1 MTKNQRNI
9 GPKSALKWAGNE
21 PNSVLKWVENEP
33 KWAAKKL
40 TFRSGSWISMYV
52 LPVSGSFCM
61 MTVLWMTV
69 KRAREERVTACMS
82 SCLRTTG
89 LQVQVQQY
97 VNFGNLV
104 NTTEH
109 IWTVYSDLN
118 SSSIRLSDG
127 RSTAGKRSKLWSVK
141 LLSGVFWKDIC
152 QKDCSC
158 QVCWRTTPA
167 IEMFS
172 RIAIFKPAL
181 KCIYGRSG
189 RAFLCDIRKFSDTA
203 IDRQL
208 HESYV
213 GFMPRLIVCS
223 VNLFLQQKFLQQIK
237 RSLDFK
243 SRILYSFT
251 TLQSTSI
258 SYFTSEQDV
267 MQPDKWEA
275 IKKIMT
281 DEIVS
286 VHRPLTAVMIYAGSY
301 YLPLGNCLFCLTISL
316 GTCVKSSCLIS
327 S

>member
-1 MTKNQRNI
+1 
-9 GPKSALKWAGNE
+9 
-21 PNSVLKWVENEP
+21 
-33 KWAAKKL
+33 
-40 TFRSGSWISMYV
+40 
-52 LPVSGSFCM
+52 
-61 MTVLWMTV
+61 
-69 KRAREERVTACMS
+69 
-82 SCLRTTG
+82 
-89 LQVQVQQY
+89 
-97 VNFGNLV
+97 
-104 NTTEH
+104 
-109 IWTVYSDLN
+109 
-118 SSSIRLSDG
+118 
-127 RSTAGKRSKLWSVK
+127 
-141 LLSGVFWKDIC
+141 
-152 QKDCSC
+152 
-158 QVCWRTTPA
+158 
-167 IEMFS
+167 MFS